1 MNKITRLLAIA
12 GVAAAG
18 LFLTACN
25 KGAPKLDTQKDKA
38 SYIIGQNIGRSFK
51 QQSLDAELIDLGQL
65 RAGIEDA
72 LAGKESPLSPE
83 EMAEVMTAF
92 QEQIMARVDSI
103 NTAQG
108 EANKAAGQAFLE
120 KNSKE
125 EGVVTLPSGLQY
137 KVIKEGSGSKPKP
150 TSMVTVHYTGTLIDG
165 TKFDSSRDRGQPATF
180 PVNGVIAGWTE
191 ALQLMTPGSHWM
203 LYIPS
208 ELAYGDRA
216 ASPEI
221 GPNATLIFDVELLSV
236 ND

>member
-1 MNKITRLLAIA
+1 MNKTIRLLGIA
-12 GVAAAG
+12 GVAATG

-25 KGAPKLDTQKDKA
+25 KGAPKLDTQKDKV

-51 QQSLDAELIDLGQL
+51 QQSLDAELIDLGKL

-72 LAGKESPLSPE
+72 MAGKEGPLTQE
-83 EMAEVMTAF
+83 EMAEVMNEF
-92 QEQIMARVDSI
+92 QQQIMARADSI
-103 NTAQG
+103 SSAQG
-108 EANKAAGQAFLE
+108 EANKTAGEEFLA
-120 KNSKE
+120 KNAKE

-137 KVIKEGSGSKPKP
+137 KVIKEGSGAKPKA

-180 PVNGVIAGWTE
+180 PVNGVISGWTE
-191 ALQLMTPGSHWM
+191 ALQLMSPGAHWM
-203 LYIPS
+203 LYIPA

-216 ASPEI
+216 AGPEI
-221 GPNATLIFDVELLSV
+221 GPNATLIFDVELISV